1 MVLLRR
7 PQACGCAVIR
17 RSLATLF
24 AALLSA
30 AGPVAVASLEK
41 VPANDMPV
49 TVEYFEVVC
58 DSGSAK
64 PQSSVPES
72 GDSGS

>member
-7 PQACGCAVIR
+7 PQACGHTVIR
-17 RSLATLF
+17 RRLATLF

-30 AGPVAVASLEK
+30 AGPAAAASPEK

-49 TVEYFEVVC
+49 TVEHFEVVC
-58 DSGSAK
+58 ASAK
-64 PQSSVPES
+64 PQSSAPES